1 MKQSLHLFL
10 ILSISIIACDKQ
22 ENLEPIVENDACE
35 TYIPF
40 YEQQDSNALSLS
52 VECNCQDSFV
62 DLTTKLAAYTDVVN
76 FNFNCDANQFDLIPE
91 MPSVTHLTSD
101 VITSNIQAFPNLEV
115 YKNKLFMDRPLPYQI
130 TFLPNLREVVL
141 LNVINFPSFISTK
154 PLDVFKMT
162 FQSTESR
169 EIILPANLHT
179 LANLTELNIRN
190 VNLSMFTDFDDLVNL
205 QTLKLSNTLW
215 VRVPSTSNQWPKLKT
230 LELSEIEL
238 RGSIA
243 DMFEDMDSLETIH
256 IERTVVSTVSQERI
270 YKAPNLKELT
280 LSFCELGSIPEDI
293 GNLTTLNKLIIT
305 TDQNLINTPITL
317 PSSVGS
323 LNNLKS
329 IFVSTNSNQFPMALL
344 GLKTTL
350 ESMAIQDNIGVVPSE
365 IGDFT
370 VLKTLKLT
378 NCGLTNLP
386 SEIQNLANTLDKLY
400 LAGNNFGEGT
410 KEQIENWLPNTDI
423 YF

>member
-1 MKQSLHLFL
+1 
-10 ILSISIIACDKQ
+10 
-22 ENLEPIVENDACE
+22 
-35 TYIPF
+35 
-40 YEQQDSNALSLS
+40 
-52 VECNCQDSFV
+52 
-62 DLTTKLAAYTDVVN
+62 
-76 FNFNCDANQFDLIPE
+76 
-91 MPSVTHLTSD
+91 
-101 VITSNIQAFPNLEV
+101 
-115 YKNKLFMDRPLPYQI
+115 MDRPLPYQI

-205 QTLKLSNTLW
+205 ETLKLSNTLW

-317 PSSVGS
+317 PSSVGN